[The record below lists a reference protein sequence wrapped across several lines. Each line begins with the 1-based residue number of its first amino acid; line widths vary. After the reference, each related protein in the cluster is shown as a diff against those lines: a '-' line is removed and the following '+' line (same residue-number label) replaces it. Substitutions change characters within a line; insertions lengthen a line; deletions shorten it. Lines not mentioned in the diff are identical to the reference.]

1 MTKAALLAAL
11 EGTWPAAATTQH
23 GPFVLRDGAGGGKR
37 VSAAT
42 LDGPFSEGALD
53 AAIAGGAHIF
63 RLSGDGP
70 LDAALARRG
79 FALVDPSLIYAA
91 PVAAIAA
98 APRPVSL
105 LHCWPPIA
113 MQRQLWRDAGTGP
126 ARLAVMARARA
137 PRTAF
142 IARHRNRAAG
152 VAFCAIH
159 DRIAMLHALE
169 IEPEF
174 RREGVARNTVRGIAH
189 WAAEQGA
196 QTFALAVTA
205 ANHPARALYTA
216 LGMTEALSYH
226 YRSLP

>member
-1 MTKAALLAAL
+1 M
-11 EGTWPAAATTQH
+11 
-23 GPFVLRDGAGGGKR
+23 
-37 VSAAT
+37 
-42 LDGPFSEGALD
+42 
-53 AAIAGGAHIF
+53 
-63 RLSGDGP
+63 
-70 LDAALARRG
+70 
-79 FALVDPSLIYAA
+79 
-91 PVAAIAA
+91 AAIAA
-98 APRPVSL
+98 PPRPVSL

-126 ARLAVMARARA
+126 ARLAVMARAKG

-159 DRIAMLHALE
+159 DGIAMLHALD
-169 IEPEF
+169 ILPEF

-196 QTFALAVTA
+196 QTFALAVTV
-205 ANHPARALYTA
+205 ANHPARALYTS